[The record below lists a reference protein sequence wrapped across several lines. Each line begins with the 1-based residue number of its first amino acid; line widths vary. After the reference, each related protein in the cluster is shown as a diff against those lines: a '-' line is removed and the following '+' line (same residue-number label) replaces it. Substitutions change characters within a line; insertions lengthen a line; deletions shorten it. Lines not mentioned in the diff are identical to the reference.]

1 MVRRWGLVSW
11 LCTRWHKR
19 CTCSS
24 SWKVASLGLWSAR
37 LGSFCC
43 SLSSLC
49 WAPAGGLALATPTA
63 AHPRLHVCGE
73 VQCVPLQFCEGNG
86 GVLQVVEEDLDL

>member
-1 MVRRWGLVSW
+1 M
-11 LCTRWHKR
+11 
-19 CTCSS
+19 
-24 SWKVASLGLWSAR
+24 LGVGVFYW
-37 LGSFCC
+37 

-49 WAPAGGLALATPTA
+49 WVPWPEKLAWATPP
-63 AHPRLHVCGE
+63 PRSGSHLGLHVGGE